1 MNSDWPA
8 LPLTEWEPTY
18 LTLHRWTQILGKIRM
33 ALEPPLNHWWH
44 VTLAVT
50 TRGLEVNALPYE
62 GRFLS
67 IALDFCNHRLSVHT
81 SDGRSSGF
89 DLQPMAVAEF
99 YERTMRLLHEFG
111 VSVSIHPVPVEVSD
125 TTPFHEDYKHNAY
138 DREYAGRLHRILLQ
152 VDRVFRA
159 ERGTFLGKSSP
170 SHFFWGAF
178 DLAFAR
184 YSGRRNPQPPADPV
198 MGEAYSHEEI
208 AHGFWPGGD
217 WPIGPTRMD
226 EAVFYA
232 YAVPQPDG
240 LNTAS
245 IAPASARYDERF
257 GEFILP
263 YEALRLSDDPAATL
277 AEFVQSTYRQAARLA
292 KWDPALDRGAW

>member
-1 MNSDWPA
+1 MNTDWPP

-18 LTLHRWTQILGKIRM
+18 LTLHRWTQVLGKIRM

-50 TRGLEVNALPYE
+50 TRGLEANALPHE

-67 IALDFCNHRLSVHT
+67 LALDFDEHRLSIHT
-81 SDGRSSGF
+81 SDGRSSHF
-89 DLQPMAVAEF
+89 DLRPMAVAEF
-99 YERTMRLLHEFG
+99 YERTMGLLHELG
-111 VSVSIHPVPVEVSD
+111 VNVAINPVPVEVSD

-138 DREYAGRLHRILLQ
+138 DREYVSRLHRILLQ

-159 ERGTFLGKSSP
+159 ERGAFLGKSSP

-184 YSGRRNPQPPADPV
+184 YSGRRNPQPPGDPV

-217 WPIGPTRMD
+217 WPIGPTRME
-226 EAVFYA
+226 EAVFYS
-232 YAVPQPDG
+232 YAVPQPDA
-240 LNTAS
+240 LNTAT
-245 IAPASARYDERF
+245 IAPSSARYDARF

-263 YEALRLSDDPAATL
+263 YEAVRASEDPAETL
-277 AEFVQSTYRQAARLA
+277 AQFMRTTYRQAARLA
-292 KWDPALDRGAW
+292 NWDPVLDRDRR

>member
-1 MNSDWPA
+1 VNSDWPA

-18 LTLHRWTQILGKIRM
+18 LTLHRWTQVVGKIRM

-50 TRGLEVNALPYE
+50 AHGLEANALPYE
-62 GRFLS
+62 GRFFS
-67 IALDFCNHRLSVHT
+67 MALDFCEHRLSI
-81 SDGRSSGF
+81 RSSDRRSGGF
-89 DLQPMAVAEF
+89 DLKPMPVAEF
-99 YERTMRLLHEFG
+99 YERIMRVLHELH
-111 VSVSIHPVPVEVSD
+111 VNVSIYPVPVEVSD

-138 DREYAGRLHRILLQ
+138 DRDYAGRLHRILMQ
-152 VDRVFRA
+152 VDRVFRT

-232 YAVPQPDG
+232 YAVAQPDG
-240 LNTAS
+240 LNAVP
-245 IAPASARYDERF
+245 IAPSSARYDERF

-263 YEALRLSDDPAATL
+263 YEAVRTSKDPAATL
-277 AEFVQSTYRQAARLA
+277 TEFIRTTYRQAARLA
-292 KWDPALDRGAW
+292 NWEAALDRDAR

>member
-1 MNSDWPA
+1 MSSDWPA
-8 LPLTEWEPTY
+8 LPLSEWEPTY
-18 LTLHRWTQILGKIRM
+18 LTLHRWTQVLGKIRM

-50 TRGLEVNALPYE
+50 ARGLEANALPYDR
-62 GRFLS
+62 RFFS
-67 IALDFCNHRLSVHT
+67 MTLDFREHRLSID
-81 SDGRSSGF
+81 SSAGRSAGF
-89 DLQPMAVAEF
+89 DLRPMPVADF
-99 YERTMRLLHEFG
+99 YQRTLELLKQID
-111 VSVSIHPVPVEVSD
+111 VSVSIYPVPSEVSD
-125 TTPFHEDYKHNAY
+125 TTPFHEDYKHREY
-138 DREYAGRLHRILLQ
+138 DREYAGRLHRILLE

-159 ERGTFLGKSSP
+159 ERGRFLGKSSP

-184 YSGRRNPQPPADPV
+184 YSGRRNPQPPGDRV

-217 WPIGPTRMD
+217 WPVGPTRLD

-232 YAVPQPDG
+232 YAVPQPEG
-240 LNTAS
+240 LSAAP

-257 GEFILP
+257 GEFVLP
-263 YEALRLSDDPAATL
+263 YEAVRLSDDPAATL
-277 AEFVQSTYRQAARLA
+277 TQFIRSTYSQAARLA
-292 KWDPALDRGAW
+292 KWDPALDRQAG

>member
-1 MNSDWPA
+1 
-8 LPLTEWEPTY
+8 
-18 LTLHRWTQILGKIRM
+18 M
-33 ALEPPLNHWWH
+33 ALEPPVNHWWH

-50 TRGLEVNALPYE
+50 ARGLEANALPCN
-62 GRFLS
+62 GRFLA
-67 IALDFCNHRLSVHT
+67 ITFDFCRHRLNIDS
-81 SDGRSSGF
+81 SDGRSNGF
-89 DLQPMAVAEF
+89 DLQPMPVAEF
-99 YERTMRLLHEFG
+99 YERALRLLHELDAG
-111 VSVSIHPVPVEVSD
+111 ISIYRVPAEVSD
-125 TTPFHEDYKHNAY
+125 TTPFHEDYKHSAY
-138 DREYAGRLHRILLQ
+138 DREYVGRLHRILMQ

-184 YSGRRNPQPPADPV
+184 YSGRRNPRPPTDRV
-198 MGEAYSHEEI
+198 MAEAYSHEEI

-232 YAVPQPDG
+232 YAVPQPAG
-240 LNTAS
+240 LADAP
-245 IAPASARYDERF
+245 IAPPAARYDERF

-263 YEALRLSDDPAATL
+263 YEAVRASEDPAGTL
-277 AEFVQSTYRQAARLA
+277 TEFVRSTHRQAARLA
-292 KWDPALDRGAW
+292 NWDTALDRRDG